1 MTDTAAAAP
10 ALATLDQ
17 QMTETPLPQMTKAQ
31 AVAVILARQ
40 ESSFKE
46 ADYAERLAIAQR
58 KGLDIVK
65 DPSYVPTIEE
75 LTAAVPLKRD
85 RLTYKVFAKN
95 THGLLSVPKQKGRRR
110 PHMTQHQQAIKS
122 ASLRHFKHL
131 MEEKAERLRVVCAK
145 EGFEYLGV
153 PESAIPEIGK
163 QAAILG
169 MREVNEQRRAKNRK
183 ARRRQQF
190 SRGVN
195 AGLTA
200 TSEKRY
206 VNQGGQF
213 GS

>member
-10 ALATLDQ
+10 APEQPTAP
-17 QMTETPLPQMTKAQ
+17 EAPVPQMTKEQ
-31 AVAVILARQ
+31 AVAVLLARQ

-58 KGLDIVK
+58 KGLDIVE

-95 THGLLSVPKQKGRRR
+95 THGLLSIPKQRGRRK
-110 PHMTQHQQAIKS
+110 PHMTKHQQAIKS

-131 MEEKAERLRVVCAK
+131 MEEKAERLLAVCAK

-195 AGLTA
+195 TGLTA